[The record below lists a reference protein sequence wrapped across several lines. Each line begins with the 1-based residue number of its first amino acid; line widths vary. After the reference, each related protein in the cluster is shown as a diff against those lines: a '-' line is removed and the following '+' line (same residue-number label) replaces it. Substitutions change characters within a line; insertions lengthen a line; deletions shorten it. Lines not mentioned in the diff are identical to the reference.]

1 MDVLGRRC
9 GASTTEYD
17 DDGTIHRTLSPAMRA
32 AVLAV
37 TPLVGDVDTQH
48 VYPTTTDGSDLTD
61 VYGPLHVVQL
71 ANGTPGSYRQH
82 THNFYGTGTHVHL
95 VTDTIARSLSLLDG
109 QRAPHRFC
117 SEREHRPRLPAR
129 ALGGSVTSLLRVPRQ
144 AAAGSSGW

>member
-1 MDVLGRRC
+1 MRPL
-9 GASTTEYD
+9 TTEYN

-32 AVLAV
+32 VVLAV
-37 TPLVGDVDTQH
+37 TALAGDVEHAVRLHHDDRWVQPH
-48 VYPTTTDGSDLTD
+48 RRL
-61 VYGPLHVVQL
+61 GPFQAVQL

-95 VTDTIARSLSLLDG
+95 VTDTIARSLFLLDG

-144 AAAGSSGW
+144 AAAGSSGS